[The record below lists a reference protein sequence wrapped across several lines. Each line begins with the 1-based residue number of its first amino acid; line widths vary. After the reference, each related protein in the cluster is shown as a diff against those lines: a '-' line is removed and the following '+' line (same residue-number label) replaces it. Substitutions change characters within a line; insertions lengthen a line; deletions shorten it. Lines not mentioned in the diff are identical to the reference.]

1 MVLTLAI
8 ISAIVGR
15 RNGKYDDE
23 HYDEAFDNKKQ
34 DHCDMTVA
42 GETFVSEINDS
53 TYDGNASF
61 RSSSSSVVQHDDT
74 ARRRTESSV
83 ERNAE
88 EEHEHHGI
96 SQRED
101 EEPISPQRRPR
112 TVAEI
117 EQLLSLGY
125 DGVI

>member
-8 ISAIVGR
+8 FAGIVRGR
-15 RNGKYDDE
+15 NEKYDDE
-23 HYDEAFDNKKQ
+23 HYNEAFKKKH

-53 TYDGNASF
+53 TYDGNTSF
-61 RSSSSSVVQHDDT
+61 CSSSSSVVQRNDT
-74 ARRRTESSV
+74 ARTRTESSV
-83 ERNAE
+83 ERN
-88 EEHEHHGI
+88 EEHEHQSI

-101 EEPISPQRRPR
+101 EPIRPQRRPR